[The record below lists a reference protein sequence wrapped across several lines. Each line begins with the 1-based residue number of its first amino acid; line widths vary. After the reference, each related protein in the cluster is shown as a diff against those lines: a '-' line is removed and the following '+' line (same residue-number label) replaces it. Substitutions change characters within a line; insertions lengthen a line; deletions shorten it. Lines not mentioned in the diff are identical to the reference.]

1 MFALFSLTGLSDGV
15 SKKVAEVSVIWVL
28 VLVSPQDCPSNKA
41 KGRWTSRTC
50 FLLKYWPQRLLHKSL
65 LRSLYKVK
73 CLLCIRWNCHI
84 QETFRVKTCKV
95 SGWHFITMYI
105 FFLFQFLPFN
115 QNKMWKLL
123 EFEKTCARREKS
135 KLTLKTKHKISI
147 ANSYSYLVFVII
159 CYFTITRKLTICL
172 FLSRR
177 ALVFDW
183 GK

>member
-1 MFALFSLTGLSDGV
+1 MESHGP
-15 SKKVAEVSVIWVL
+15 KKVAEVSVIWVL
-28 VLVSPQDCPSNKA
+28 VFMFPLKIVHRTKQ
-41 KGRWTSRTC
+41 REETVWTSRTC
-50 FLLKYWPQRLLHKSL
+50 FFVEILASKVGAQVIAQKFVQGKVSVVYSL
-65 LRSLYKVK
+65 
-73 CLLCIRWNCHI
+73 NCYI
-84 QETFRVKTCKV
+84 QESFRVKTYKV
-95 SGWHFITMYI
+95 FGWHFITMYK
-105 FFLFQFLPFN
+105 FFYFFQFLPFN

-135 KLTLKTKHKISI
+135 KLTLKTKHKTSI
-147 ANSYSYLVFVII
+147 ANSYIYLVFAIM

>member
-1 MFALFSLTGLSDGV
+1 MEFHGP
-15 SKKVAEVSVIWVL
+15 KKVAEVSVIWVL
-28 VLVSPQDCPSNKA
+28 VFMFPHKIVHRTKQ
-41 KGRWTSRTC
+41 REEIVWTSRTC
-50 FLLKYWPQRLLHKSL
+50 FLLKYWPQRLVHKSL

-73 CLLCIRWNCHI
+73 CLLCIRWNCNI
-84 QETFRVKTCKV
+84 QESFRVKTCKV
-95 SGWHFITMYI
+95 FGWHFITMYN
-105 FFLFQFLPFN
+105 FFYFFQFLPFN

-135 KLTLKTKHKISI
+135 KLTLKTKHKTSI
-147 ANSYSYLVFVII
+147 ANSYSYLVFAII
-159 CYFTITRKLTICL
+159 CYFTIRRKLTICL

>member
-1 MFALFSLTGLSDGV
+1 MESHGP
-15 SKKVAEVSVIWVL
+15 KKVAEVSVIWVL
-28 VLVSPQDCPSNKA
+28 VFMFPLKIVHRTKQ
-41 KGRWTSRTC
+41 REETVWTSRTC
-50 FLLKYWPQRLLHKSL
+50 FLLKYWPQRLVHKSL

-73 CLLCIRWNCHI
+73 CLLCIRWI
-84 QETFRVKTCKV
+84 ATFRRV
-95 SGWHFITMYI
+95 SEFGWHFITMHK
-105 FFLFQFLPFN
+105 FFYFFQFLPFN

-135 KLTLKTKHKISI
+135 KLTLKTKHKTSI
-147 ANSYSYLVFVII
+147 ANSYIYLVFAIM